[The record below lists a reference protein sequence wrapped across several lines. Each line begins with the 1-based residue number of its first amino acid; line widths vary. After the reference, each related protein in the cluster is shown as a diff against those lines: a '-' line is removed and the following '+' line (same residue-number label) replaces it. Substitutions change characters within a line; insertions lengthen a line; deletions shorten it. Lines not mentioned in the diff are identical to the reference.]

1 MTSSSK
7 KLRVVDSDDEDSH
20 SYPSTLFESAK
31 EIKWNSPV
39 KKQKTS
45 SGPRSRASKP
55 VPRRPQRVQG
65 AQGSRDLE
73 DHGRVK
79 GQTEGS
85 VPFCLDLAG
94 HDPTASLMPTI
105 SDLNLNQYVDAVNA
119 HTAGFYHLERN
130 LFVVQGFDTGRC
142 ITLDTWYHLEYLSI
156 GGTIHSAC
164 TCPIGIDDLC
174 IHRIF
179 FSEYQVEHLVEK
191 EAVNKDP
198 TSAIIFSRQ
207 LVSEAQGFKTLFSVK
222 SLSSA
227 ALRGRPIVSHQ
238 GFSSAGG
245 RWNCSKDSG
254 LSCSHI
260 KMAWDVLDAHYQAE
274 GNGGLGEGVD
284 EIPPQVR
291 QIENLGKTKSA
302 AVSHQP
308 VLPPPFASLHTDPL
322 LYPRP
327 IPYQHSTTR
336 QLTLDAQSSCP
347 CPSGRSFWEPQ
358 RPVLYRTCQIYTLF
372 QRCPTCPPSRQKYIG
387 PDLRELGLFNYN
399 NSTLVSHQL
408 LDEYTSEYTFM
419 GWQCCRRYQLVGQ
432 TFMGEDLFR
441 TVWFAY
447 VSLQALE
454 DDMYCSRCGTHP
466 ETIICDGVTLA
477 FGRKHLRS
485 TLHPPTVVSPS
496 SITRSNIRYY
506 PKQQLIVDCTL
517 RKEIRM
523 VLNGPSLDGEHVARS
538 GTVYRE
544 LASIC
549 DELANLFLDHFG
561 MLAYTNRRAPSLGV
575 EYNYYSISLP
585 PIHQDCVCQ
594 SQYSTSSSRSPWI
607 EKRVDEVLNALIVE
621 DPLPNAQEG
630 HDSQQHQSSW
640 QQSGSLY
647 SMPKIRE
654 RPYYPHLRNDQQR
667 DKSSKRGDRCGKY
680 FALYGQQCL
689 TGRIMVVWCTHSIC
703 YGFHTIAASEGRD
716 DVFSAIDFACALGP
730 YCMLREPEFFADTFF
745 AIDHFHSTGHSK
757 CSAAAFLSEY
767 SNVDPCLVPIN
778 SSAAECGNGGLHRIR
793 KSVSY
798 MSQDRAIIFTKVFLS
813 IWNRVRLK
821 QM

>member
-1 MTSSSK
+1 
-7 KLRVVDSDDEDSH
+7 
-20 SYPSTLFESAK
+20 
-31 EIKWNSPV
+31 
-39 KKQKTS
+39 
-45 SGPRSRASKP
+45 
-55 VPRRPQRVQG
+55 
-65 AQGSRDLE
+65 
-73 DHGRVK
+73 
-79 GQTEGS
+79 
-85 VPFCLDLAG
+85 
-94 HDPTASLMPTI
+94 MPTI

-358 RPVLYRTCQIYTLF
+358 RPVLYRTCQIYTLCAVYDHEIQV

-408 LDEYTSEYTFM
+408 LDEYTSEYTLSETPFSAWV
-419 GWQCCRRYQLVGQ
+419 GNVARRYQLVGQ

-523 VLNGPSLDGEHVARS
+523 VLNGPSLDGLIPSGEEEGDGSDGDATSSSSDNLEGSSALRTLDEKGRRQARLVREHVARS

-561 MLAYTNRRAPSLGV
+561 MLAYTNRRAVPKEMKTFFAQIAAEESVLQLV
-575 EYNYYSISLP
+575 NRQALISLREFLSHP
-585 PIHQDCVCQ
+585 SGSNTTLLLQIPSAYKIV
-594 SQYSTSSSRSPWI
+594 SASRNIRPLLPVLRWI